1 MLSFLVIVVERFVL
15 FCASLRIICVDI
27 FAKVVLFGRTGFK
40 ASFYRVRV
48 ATRARTFSRL
58 SFERGAAPGLVFLS
72 E

>member
-1 MLSFLVIVVERFVL
+1 ML
-15 FCASLRIICVDI
+15 FCESLRIICVDI

-40 ASFYRVRV
+40 ASFYRVRM
-48 ATRARTFSRL
+48 ATRALALSVV